1 MINPVVYNVSLD
13 IYKIGS
19 QKVLSMV
26 RGDTKRSIVIHLTE
40 NERPYSL
47 VAGCTAKFTALKPD
61 GKFIYN
67 DCEVDFKNNTITY
80 QVTPQTTAVNG
91 RVDCQLRLIGDNG
104 GIISTPSFSIVV
116 ADLLYNEEPIVKSS
130 TEFNAL
136 TRCLAD
142 LQEKLANGDFN
153 GKSIYVRGSVGDPS
167 ELDAKIPKAEAGDGY
182 IAEND
187 HLYVFDGEKFVDVG
201 LVRGPQGFSGVY
213 VGPGEMPENCNVQI
227 DPEGDVLEIDTKL
240 DVNSKNPV
248 ANKAVVEG
256 LASRAN
262 AGYGYGETIVL
273 KTVELE
279 EGVANEVNIWMNS
292 LTNSWSVG
300 TAKQIWIIDN
310 GFLSASIFATVFK
323 VSDTNTLVRGQTSNG
338 YFVTKY
344 KIDDVWSD
352 WLWENPPMRTGIEYA
367 TTECYDGKVVYAKK
381 VELYSMAGTTLLAE
395 HGISNLDK
403 LVSITGVAFIANGDT
418 EIIDVRELGSSV
430 VSDEYVRVESNRDIS
445 DYTCYVTLKYT
456 KKEG

>member
-142 LQEKLANGDFN
+142 LQ
-153 GKSIYVRGSVGDPS
+153 
-167 ELDAKIPKAEAGDGY
+167 AG
-182 IAEND
+182 
-187 HLYVFDGEKFVDVG
+187 
-201 LVRGPQGFSGVY
+201 
-213 VGPGEMPENCNVQI
+213 I
-227 DPEGDVLEIDTKL
+227 DPLADARREMVEELFGAQRGNPAQKMLEH
-240 DVNSKNPV
+240 
-248 ANKAVVEG
+248 
-256 LASRAN
+256 LADCR
-262 AGYGYGETIVL
+262 
-273 KTVELE
+273 
-279 EGVANEVNIWMNS
+279 
-292 LTNSWSVG
+292 
-300 TAKQIWIIDN
+300 
-310 GFLSASIFATVFK
+310 
-323 VSDTNTLVRGQTSNG
+323 
-338 YFVTKY
+338 
-344 KIDDVWSD
+344 
-352 WLWENPPMRTGIEYA
+352 
-367 TTECYDGKVVYAKK
+367 
-381 VELYSMAGTTLLAE
+381 
-395 HGISNLDK
+395 
-403 LVSITGVAFIANGDT
+403 
-418 EIIDVRELGSSV
+418 
-430 VSDEYVRVESNRDIS
+430 
-445 DYTCYVTLKYT
+445 
-456 KKEG
+456 